1 MQLLIELIFL
11 LLIAACLIIWFFLK
25 RNSELDKLFTDKE
38 KVQSELKK
46 LQDRVGEAKRE
57 LDKLAWSRDE
67 VDKDVTVL
75 YEKRRE
81 LNKSILELN
90 ENLNSS
96 LKNQEEISTQAYKTY
111 CDLLDKKY
119 AETDQEYNEA
129 ISLLKENYD
138 KLLEEN
144 INTIHK
150 LSEEINDLRATRQ
163 ATIEAARREK
173 LVQENTKLY
182 CLELTDEDMADIAK
196 LESIKKSLNKPRILS
211 MLIWQTWFQKPLKT
225 LSANL
230 LGSKDV
236 TGIYKITNVLT
247 NECYVGQAVNVRERW
262 AEHAKCGLGIDTPA
276 GNKLYAAMKE
286 YGIWSFSWELLEEC
300 PRAQLNEKEAFYIS
314 MYQSDIYGY
323 NSVSA
328 PKNKV

>member
-1 MQLLIELIFL
+1 MQP
-11 LLIAACLIIWFFLK
+11 LIIFIILIVVCFICFFIVKKRLDLK
-25 RNSELDKLFTDKE
+25 DFLQTSEKTKSLINYELDSLRE
-38 KVQSELKK
+38 QLYLREEELKK
-46 LQDRVGEAKRE
+46 LTSKEQEIN
-57 LDKLAWSRDE
+57 
-67 VDKDVTVL
+67 KDISVL
-75 YEKRRE
+75 EEKKKG
-81 LNKSILELN
+81 LNNSIKDLN
-90 ENLNSS
+90 DNLTSS
-96 LKNQEEISTQAYKTY
+96 LQNQEQISKQAYKAY
-111 CDLLDKKY
+111 CELLDKKY
-119 AETDQEYNEA
+119 EETDQEYQNA
-129 ISLLKENYD
+129 ISLLQENYNS
-138 KLLEEN
+138 LLEEN

-150 LSEEINDLRATRQ
+150 LTEEISDLKATRQ

-173 LVQENTKLY
+173 LVKENSKYY

-236 TGIYKITNVLT
+236 TGIYKITNILT
-247 NECYVGQAVNVRERW
+247 GECYIGQAVSVRERW

-314 MYQSDIYGY
+314 MYQSDIYGL
-323 NSVSA
+323 NG
-328 PKNKV
+328 NKGLTK